1 MLDVLNHKSLSPDTL
16 LINKAPRLLYAGQ
29 ISDNPHWKFSSHKHD
44 DLSEIVHIC
53 AGKGTFMVDGTTYK
67 VSHGDTLIYNKG
79 VLHEEWSN
87 PAHPLKTYFCGV
99 TNLSISGLDDLH
111 IIPSG
116 IEPVIRR
123 NKYSDKLKTLL
134 AEIFDEAAL
143 KADGYESVSK
153 HLLISLI
160 TLIYRILHLH
170 HSDVSAESRESLAH
184 QIQEYIDKHYT
195 KSLSLDDLAE
205 VFFISPYYLSHVFK
219 EETDL
224 SPIHYLITRRMGE
237 AKRLLVSTNLKVREV
252 AQLVG
257 YENPN
262 YFTVLFKR
270 FTGESPKQFKIKHSE
285 KLHYPNTKKG
295 PFPK

>member
-1 MLDVLNHKSLSPDTL
+1 MRDILDYEFFSPETL
-16 LINKAPRLLYAGQ
+16 LINKSPHLLYAGQ

-44 DLSEIVHIC
+44 NLSEIVHIC
-53 AGKGTFMVDGTTYK
+53 AGKGTFTIDGTTYE
-67 VSHGDTLIYNKG
+67 VSQGDTLIYNKD

-87 PAHPLKTYFCGV
+87 PSQPLKTYFCGI
-99 TNLSISGLDDLH
+99 TNLSIAGLDDLH

-123 NKYSDKLKTLL
+123 TKYSPKIETLL

-143 KADGYESVSK
+143 KADGYEKVSK

-170 HSDVSAESRESLAH
+170 HSDITAESRDSLAH
-184 QIQEYIDKHYT
+184 QIKEYIDKHYT
-195 KSLSLDDLAE
+195 KSLSLEDLAE
-205 VFFISPYYLSHVFK
+205 AFFISPYYLSHVFK
-219 EETDL
+219 EETNL

-257 YENPN
+257 YDNPN
-262 YFTVLFKR
+262 YFTMLFKK

-285 KLHYPNTKKG
+285 KLHYPNTKEG
-295 PFPK
+295 PYSK